1 MGKRKHEP
9 ALRLLL
15 LRMFLAGAVILAGCR
30 QQAPDVA
37 ETGESGAVQETSQ
50 EIFPEIPPYSGNP
63 FALINGNVPM
73 FTEAD
78 FVQISGETGVFYSEL
93 DGLGRCGT
101 AWARLGARMLPEE
114 PRDAIGDLKPSG
126 WHTVKYNDLIADN
139 YLYNRCHLVGY
150 QLGGANADL
159 RNLMTGTR
167 YLNVEGMLPF
177 ENRVAQYLKQTEN
190 HVLYRVTP
198 VFTGENLL
206 ADGVI
211 LEAESVE
218 DDGEGVHFCVYVY
231 NVQPGIRI
239 DYATGDSEPDE
250 PDSTAEA
257 METGTAEAAVQE
269 ITYILNKSSGKF
281 HLPACESVGEMAE
294 WNRQESHL
302 SREELIEA
310 GFTPCKMC
318 NP

>member
-1 MGKRKHEP
+1 MGKGKHGL

-15 LRMFLAGAVILAGCR
+15 LWMFLAGAVILAGCR
-30 QQAPDVA
+30 QQVPDAGEASAPD
-37 ETGESGAVQETSQ
+37 
-50 EIFPEIPPYSGNP
+50 EISPVIPPYSGNP
-63 FALINGNVPM
+63 FVLINGNVPM

-78 FVQISGETGVFYSEL
+78 FVQISGKTGVFYSEL

-177 ENRVAQYLKQTEN
+177 ENRVAQYLKQTES

-198 VFTGENLL
+198 MFTGENLL

-218 DDGEGVHFCVYVY
+218 DDGKGIRFCVYVY

-257 METGTAEAAVQE
+257 MEAGTAEAQE
-269 ITYILNKSSGKF
+269 TTYILNKSSGKF
-281 HLPACESVGEMAE
+281 HLPACESVDEMAE

>member
-1 MGKRKHEP
+1 
-9 ALRLLL
+9 
-15 LRMFLAGAVILAGCR
+15 MFLAGAVILAGCR
-30 QQAPDVA
+30 QQVPDAGEASAPD
-37 ETGESGAVQETSQ
+37 
-50 EIFPEIPPYSGNP
+50 EISPVIPPYSGNP
-63 FALINGNVPM
+63 FVLINGNVPM

-78 FVQISGETGVFYSEL
+78 FVQISGKTGVFYSEL

-177 ENRVAQYLKQTEN
+177 ENRVAQYLKQTES

-198 VFTGENLL
+198 MFTGENLL

-218 DDGEGVHFCVYVY
+218 DDGKGIRFCVYVY

-257 METGTAEAAVQE
+257 MEAGTAEAQE
-269 ITYILNKSSGKF
+269 TTYILNKSSGKF
-281 HLPACESVGEMAE
+281 HLPACESVDEMAE